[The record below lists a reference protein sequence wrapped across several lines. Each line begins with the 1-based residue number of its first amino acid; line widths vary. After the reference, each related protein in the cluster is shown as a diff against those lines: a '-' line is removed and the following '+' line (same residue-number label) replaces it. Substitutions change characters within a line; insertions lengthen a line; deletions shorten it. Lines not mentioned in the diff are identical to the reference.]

1 MLAMRHGVELMDTT
15 NLLSKGSRFQNDS
28 GLLSR
33 TGIEDE
39 SVDFRG
45 KEWL

>member
-28 GLLSR
+28 GLSR
-33 TGIEDE
+33 TGKEDE